1 MELVV
6 NTKNTSYPIYIKQN
20 ILENIFSYIQHIDK
34 EQKICV
40 ISDKTVSKLYGQQ
53 ICKQLQR
60 QYKVHVITIN
70 PGEKSKNIDTA
81 VSIYEQLVKIH
92 FTRNDVMIA
101 LGGGVVGDLVGF
113 VAATYLRGVRFIQ
126 IPTTLLA
133 QVDSSVGGKVAVD
146 LPCGKNLIGAFYHP
160 IMVLIDPCVLQT
172 LPSHYFNDGMAEVIK
187 YALIKDKSLFLKLE
201 AYQDNKDLYKEIEEI
216 IYRCLL
222 IKKQI
227 VEKDEFD
234 QGTRM
239 LLNFGHTIGHAI
251 EQYYH
256 YEKYTHGQAVAIGMY
271 QITKISEAKGLTKK
285 ETTSQILGLLQK
297 YQLDFK
303 CNVDINELYKGIKR
317 DKKCSG
323 DKLSIITLNEI
334 GNASIQKVEIKDFF
348 RIGEEICD

>member
-20 ILENIFSYIQHIDK
+20 ILENISSFIQHIDK

-40 ISDKTVSKLYGQQ
+40 ISDKTVSTFYGKQ
-53 ICKQLQR
+53 ICKQLQS
-60 QYKVHVITIN
+60 QYKVHIITIN

-81 VSIYEQLVKIH
+81 VFIYEQLVKIH
-92 FTRNDVMIA
+92 FTRSDIMIA

-146 LPCGKNLIGAFYHP
+146 LPCGKNLVGAFYHP

-201 AYQDNKDLYKEIEEI
+201 SYQDNQDLYEEIEEI

-271 QITKISEAKGLTKK
+271 QITKISEAKGSTKK
-285 ETTSQILGLLQK
+285 GTTSQILTLLQK

-303 CNVDINELYKGIKR
+303 K
-317 DKKCSG
+317 
-323 DKLSIITLNEI
+323 
-334 GNASIQKVEIKDFF
+334 
-348 RIGEEICD
+348 